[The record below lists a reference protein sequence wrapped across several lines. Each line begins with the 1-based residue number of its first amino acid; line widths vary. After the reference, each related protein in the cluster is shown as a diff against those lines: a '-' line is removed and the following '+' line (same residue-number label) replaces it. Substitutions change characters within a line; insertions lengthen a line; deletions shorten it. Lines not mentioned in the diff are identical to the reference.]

1 MKPAA
6 FDYLCPRTLDEALHA
21 LAAHGDQASVLAG
34 GQSLMPM
41 LSFRLLEPPWVVDIN
56 RIPGLDYIQPDGDTL
71 RIGALARHAQVMA
84 HPLVAQHLPLLAQA
98 MPHIAHAAIRERGT
112 LGGSLCL
119 ADPAAEL
126 PACMLAL
133 DARLLLRSQQGA
145 REVAAADFFQ
155 GLYQTALAPGE
166 LLVEVH
172 IPLPEAGSQMV
183 FDEFSRRHGDYAMAG
198 LAAWSHPASQR
209 SRLVYLGCG
218 DRPTRALRAEALLN
232 ARTPVPA
239 YADLRAAIDADLHPE
254 ADLQAQPD
262 TKRHLAT
269 VLLQRAWPHL

>member
-6 FDYLCPRTLDEALHA
+6 FDYLCPSSLDEALHA
-21 LAAHGDQASVLAG
+21 LATHGDQASVLAG

-56 RIPGLDYIQPDGDTL
+56 RIPGLDHIQQDGTHL

-119 ADPAAEL
+119 ADHAAEL

-133 DARLLLRSQQGA
+133 DARLLLRSLQGT

-183 FDEFSRRHGDYAMAG
+183 FD
-198 LAAWSHPASQR
+198 
-209 SRLVYLGCG
+209 
-218 DRPTRALRAEALLN
+218 
-232 ARTPVPA
+232 
-239 YADLRAAIDADLHPE
+239 
-254 ADLQAQPD
+254 
-262 TKRHLAT
+262 
-269 VLLQRAWPHL
+269 

>member
-1 MKPAA
+1 
-6 FDYLCPRTLDEALHA
+6 
-21 LAAHGDQASVLAG
+21 LASHGSDATVLAG

-41 LSFRLLEPPWVVDIN
+41 LSFRMLEPGFLVDIN
-56 RIPGLDYIQPDGDTL
+56 RIPGLDSIALDGDTL

-98 MPHIAHAAIRERGT
+98 MPHIAHAAIRERGS

-133 DARLLLRSQQGA
+133 DARLHLRSHQDT

-166 LLVEVH
+166 LLTEVC
-172 IPLPEAGSQMV
+172 IPVPEAGSAMV

-209 SRLVYLGCG
+209 SRLVFLGCG
-218 DRPTRALRAEALLN
+218 DRPTRAVRAEALLN
-232 ARTPVPA
+232 ARDGMPS
-239 YADLRAAIDADLHPE
+239 YAELRAAIDADLHPE

-269 VLLQRAWPHL
+269 VLLQRAWPRL

>member
-21 LAAHGDQASVLAG
+21 LALHGSDATVLAG

-41 LSFRLLEPPWVVDIN
+41 LSFRMLEPGFLVDIN
-56 RIPGLDYIQPDGDTL
+56 RIPGLDSIALDGGTL

-98 MPHIAHAAIRERGT
+98 MPHIAHAAIRERGS

-133 DARLLLRSQQGA
+133 DARLHLRSHQGT
-145 REVAAADFFQ
+145 REVTAADFFQ

-166 LLVEVH
+166 LLTEVR
-172 IPLPEAGSQMV
+172 IPVPEAGSAMV

-198 LAAWSHPASQR
+198 LAAWSHPARQR
-209 SRLVYLGCG
+209 SRLVFLGCG
-218 DRPTRALRAEALLN
+218 DRPTRAVRAEALLN
-232 ARTPVPA
+232 ARDGMPS

-262 TKRHLAT
+262 TKRHWAT
-269 VLLQRAWPHL
+269 VLLQRAWPRL

>member
-1 MKPAA
+1 MKPTA

-21 LAAHGDQASVLAG
+21 LASHSSDATVLAG

-41 LSFRLLEPPWVVDIN
+41 LSFRMLEPGFLVDIN
-56 RIPGLDYIQPDGDTL
+56 RIPGLDSIELDGSTL

-98 MPHIAHAAIRERGT
+98 MPHIAHAAIRERGS

-133 DARLLLRSQQGA
+133 DARLHLRSLQGT
-145 REVAAADFFQ
+145 REVVAADFFQ

-166 LLVEVH
+166 LLTEVR
-172 IPLPEAGSQMV
+172 IPVPEAGSAMV

-209 SRLVYLGCG
+209 SRLVFLGCG
-218 DRPTRALRAEALLN
+218 DRPTRAVRAEALLN
-232 ARTPVPA
+232 ARDRMPS
-239 YADLRAAIDADLHPE
+239 YADLRQAIDADLHLE

-269 VLLQRAWPHL
+269 VLLQRAWPRL

>member
-1 MKPAA
+1 
-6 FDYLCPRTLDEALHA
+6 
-21 LAAHGDQASVLAG
+21 
-34 GQSLMPM
+34 
-41 LSFRLLEPPWVVDIN
+41 LLEPPWVVDIN
-56 RIPGLDYIQPDGDTL
+56 RIPGLDHIQQDGTHL

-133 DARLLLRSQQGA
+133 DARLHLRSQQGA

-166 LLVEVH
+166 LLTEVL

-209 SRLVYLGCG
+209 SRLVRQGVRLGHAF
-218 DRPTRALRAEALLN
+218 TRDKPKRLTGIKNFLSN
-232 ARTPVPA
+232 PA
-239 YADLRAAIDADLHPE
+239 
-254 ADLQAQPD
+254 
-262 TKRHLAT
+262 TAT
-269 VLLQRAWPHL
+269 RES

>member
-21 LAAHGDQASVLAG
+21 LATHGDQANVLAG

-41 LSFRLLEPPWVVDIN
+41 LSFRLLEPAWVVDIN
-56 RIPGLDYIQPDGDTL
+56 RIPGLDQIQQDGDTL
-71 RIGALARHAQVMA
+71 RIGALARHAQVLA

-133 DARLLLRSQQGA
+133 DARLLLRSQQGM

-166 LLVEVH
+166 LLVEVR
-172 IPLPEAGSQMV
+172 IPRCP
-183 FDEFSRRHGDYAMAG
+183 RRAARWCLTSSAAAMATTPWPAWPLG
-198 LAAWSHPASQR
+198 LTRPASAA
-209 SRLVYLGCG
+209 VWCFWAAATG
-218 DRPTRALRAEALLN
+218 P
-232 ARTPVPA
+232 PA
-239 YADLRAAIDADLHPE
+239 PFAPKL
-254 ADLQAQPD
+254 
-262 TKRHLAT
+262 
-269 VLLQRAWPHL
+269 